1 MDCGIMHKFSDL
13 KTLKNRRKRNQRFY
27 FRNLKNKQARKFK
40 ETTPE
45 ILYETSIQI
54 PQRSRSRKLIFNR
67 IWDESKQDYIIKGN
81 KANVN
86 EGYPTQLPR
95 ATNKITPRIATL
107 INVALRKLEQT
118 IGNSPIL
125 LLHAHKRHNYNK
137 LQFNKLNSPFL
148 NLRVTGSDESRKHF
162 KTATIERFA

>member
-107 INVALRKLEQT
+107 ICGTPQT
-118 IGNSPIL
+118 RTNHWGI
-125 LLHAHKRHNYNK
+125 
-137 LQFNKLNSPFL
+137 LQFYYYTPINVITTINYSLINSTHPFSIL
-148 NLRVTGSDESRKHF
+148 G
-162 KTATIERFA
+162 